1 MSEMLL
7 TDEFKATLDL
17 LPVNLRSQAMATI
30 QRLRV
35 DPGHP
40 GLQAH
45 RIRNAPGKWECY
57 VNRYWRIIY
66 DWEGSALRLWKLGD
80 HRIID
85 RVSGRVFSPQTA
97 FSRLEIEDAGEDEVA
112 AASAD
117 GSAEII
123 SWPAETEA
131 DNPFAYFP
139 AAHLRFLGVPSDL
152 VKSVQKTCHLDDLE
166 TIEGLPPQTLTWMLD
181 LATDCKMEHV
191 LYNPDNLLFRT
202 TLDRLQ
208 GYCQGSLR
216 KLMLN
221 LDPVQARYVESKHS
235 GAMVLRGCA
244 GSGKTTV
251 GLYRAIERAAL
262 GRRVLLLTYTK
273 TLSSVNKTLIEELIG
288 PLPDNLKVDRFFNW
302 LVDYLRREH
311 GLEFNIVDGTRQRE
325 LLQKALRETAKSWD
339 GDFPEL
345 SHGFLLTEIQQ
356 VIKGNGIDTLEQ
368 YLGVRRFGRNTP
380 LLPRYRRAVWA
391 VYTFYQKFLQEEG
404 LHDWSDIPLLGLKKI
419 TEKPLDDPYD
429 DVILDEGQDLS
440 PLQLRLT
447 RELIKGGDPRSRR
460 SYMVMADASQTIYSR
475 GFSWK
480 GAGIEARGRTFI
492 LRKNFRNTRQIAAA
506 AARLLEKNTLLK
518 KEGEFIE
525 PLWSHR
531 MGARPRVVTCD
542 LSDREVRF
550 VCEEILDL
558 VGGGYFRLSDF
569 AILCPTNKICQL
581 YLDELTRRNIPGT
594 IHKDQDFNI
603 LEEKVKVM
611 TIHSSKGIEFPA
623 VFAVGIR
630 RGLVPRYID
639 RSGLDVEE
647 ALLDYERF
655 RTLLYVA
662 MTRAAEN
669 LFLVTTAGKE
679 SPFLSEIA
687 GFVDHQEFCGQ
698 K

>member
-1 MSEMLL
+1 M
-7 TDEFKATLDL
+7 
-17 LPVNLRSQAMATI
+17 
-30 QRLRV
+30 
-35 DPGHP
+35 
-40 GLQAH
+40 
-45 RIRNAPGKWECY
+45 
-57 VNRYWRIIY
+57 
-66 DWEGSALRLWKLGD
+66 
-80 HRIID
+80 
-85 RVSGRVFSPQTA
+85 
-97 FSRLEIEDAGEDEVA
+97 
-112 AASAD
+112 
-117 GSAEII
+117 
-123 SWPAETEA
+123 
-131 DNPFAYFP
+131 
-139 AAHLRFLGVPSDL
+139 
-152 VKSVQKTCHLDDLE
+152 
-166 TIEGLPPQTLTWMLD
+166 
-181 LATDCKMEHV
+181 
-191 LYNPDNLLFRT
+191 
-202 TLDRLQ
+202 
-208 GYCQGSLR
+208 
-216 KLMLN
+216 
-221 LDPVQARYVESKHS
+221 
-235 GAMVLRGCA
+235 
-244 GSGKTTV
+244 
-251 GLYRAIERAAL
+251 
-262 GRRVLLLTYTK
+262 
-273 TLSSVNKTLIEELIG
+273 
-288 PLPDNLKVDRFFNW
+288 
-302 LVDYLRREH
+302 
-311 GLEFNIVDGTRQRE
+311 
-325 LLQKALRETAKSWD
+325 
-339 GDFPEL
+339 
-345 SHGFLLTEIQQ
+345 
-356 VIKGNGIDTLEQ
+356 
-368 YLGVRRFGRNTP
+368 
-380 LLPRYRRAVWA
+380 
-391 VYTFYQKFLQEEG
+391 
-404 LHDWSDIPLLGLKKI
+404 SDIPLLGLKKI

-460 SYMVMADASQTIYSR
+460 SYMVMADASQNIYSR

-569 AILCPTNKICQL
+569 AILCPTNKICRL
-581 YLDELTRRNIPGT
+581 YVDELTRRNIPGT